1 MADGAAIGLPYRC
14 VFDLRFTVTTMETLT
29 IDNVIIPPL
38 NCNYRA
44 LHESIGTKRS
54 ILRRLIIW
62 RMIIHRPATA
72 LKFDGTRLF
81 MHWDPPAD
89 DDLLMIWNVWNDLAP
104 MMIPKTPVG
113 IAPVTPDGI
122 APATPPAKRRASH
135 SSAD

>member
-44 LHESIGTKRS
+44 LHESIGRKRS

-104 MMIPKTPVG
+104 MMIPKTP
-113 IAPVTPDGI
+113 AKLRR
-122 APATPPAKRRASH
+122 ASPPAKRRRASL

>member
-1 MADGAAIGLPYRC
+1 MADGAAIGLPYHC
-14 VFDLRFTVTTMETLT
+14 VFDLRFTVTTEETLT

-89 DDLLMIWNVWNDLAP
+89 DNLLMMWNDLVP

-122 APATPPAKRRASH
+122 APATPPAKCRASH

>member
-1 MADGAAIGLPYRC
+1 MADGAAIGLPYHC
-14 VFDLRFTVTTMETLT
+14 VFDLRFTVTTEETLT

-72 LKFDGTRLF
+72 LKFDGTLLF
-81 MHWDPPAD
+81 MHWDPPTD
-89 DDLLMIWNVWNDLAP
+89 DDLLKIWNDLVA
-104 MMIPKTPVG
+104 MMIPRTPVG

-122 APATPPAKRRASH
+122 APATPPAKRRRASH
-135 SSAD
+135 SSSN